1 MWGINAAS
9 LYHKGVTA
17 LAARYYLRSAASLG
31 PRTRVWGRP
40 WINNQGR
47 LVVGDRVR
55 LHSTVAPLQID
66 VGPDGELTI
75 GDRVFINYGCSI
87 GATLNIKIGARTLF
101 GPHVIVMDND
111 FHTLD
116 PDKREETPP
125 SKPIVIGENV
135 WLCARAIV
143 LRGVTIGEG
152 SVIGAGSVVA
162 RDIPPRVL
170 AAGSPIKIIREL

>member
-1 MWGINAAS
+1 MWGIDARS
-9 LYHKGVTA
+9 LYHHGVTA

-31 PRTRVWGRP
+31 PRTRLWGRP
-40 WINNQGR
+40 AIHNQGK
-47 LVVGDRVR
+47 LVIGDRVR
-55 LHSTVAPLQID
+55 LLSTPATLQID
-66 VGPDGELTI
+66 VAPGAELTI

-87 GATLNIKIGARTLF
+87 GATLNISIGARTLF

-116 PDKREETPP
+116 PDRRDETPP

-152 SVIGAGSVVA
+152 SVIGAGSVVS

-170 AAGSPIKIIREL
+170 AAGSPIKIIRSL